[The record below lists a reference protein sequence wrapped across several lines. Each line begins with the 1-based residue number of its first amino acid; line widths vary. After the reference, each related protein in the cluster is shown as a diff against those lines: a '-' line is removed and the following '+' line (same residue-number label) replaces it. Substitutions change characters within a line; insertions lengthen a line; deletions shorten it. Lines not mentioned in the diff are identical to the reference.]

1 MDRQGRVLKTLLGV
15 AVVCTAAV
23 GAPVQ
28 RDTCANTSS
37 LIQAFSLP
45 SITTTLCINTPQL
58 KCEGENF
65 TINIDDVDNYLQPLL
80 LNDGL
85 TRAVSEAEN
94 ECFNN
99 TGSEP
104 RKCELAEA
112 AIALQATIKIYVAEY
127 RDRGVVFTPS
137 IDCSTRDE
145 EDMKWILCWASKYT
159 KQILERVHVTV

>member
-1 MDRQGRVLKTLLGV
+1 MDKQGRVLKTLLGV
-15 AVVCTAAV
+15 AVVYTAAV

-28 RDTCANTSS
+28 RVTCANTSS

-45 SITTTLCINTPQL
+45 SINDTLCLNATQL

-112 AIALQATIKIYVAEY
+112 AIALQATIKIYVAKY
-127 RDRGVVFTPS
+127 RDRGEAFTHW
-137 IDCSTRDE
+137 IDCSPADE
-145 EDMKWILCWASKYT
+145 EDMEQTLCWASTYSM
-159 KQILERVHVTV
+159 QILQRVHIQ